1 MSDAARPRRLL
12 VVLAFATIYLV
23 WGSTFLALRYAVAD
37 LPPLLTMAVRCL
49 GGALVLGA
57 VGAVRERGAP
67 AGRGAWVVAGVAG
80 ALLFA
85 GGHALLAWAEQHVPS
100 AQAAL
105 YMATI
110 PAWLVVID
118 ATRLRRLPR
127 PRVWLGLARGIGGV
141 AVLSGQRATAAPT
154 HAAGTGDLAAR
165 AGLLASALL
174 WALGSLVARD
184 GSRRLER
191 RGTPAPSGARW
202 SAMQLAAG
210 AACLVVLA
218 IGTGE
223 AATWSAVS
231 PTPRA
236 LWALV
241 FLVLG
246 GTALGFSAYNWLLTV
261 ASPAAVGSY
270 AFVNP
275 VVALALGVAVGDDR
289 LTGPTVLATAC
300 VLGAVLL
307 TRDRPHGEAAP
318 DRGEDR
324 REAPA
329 TEPATAPPLH
339 TTMER

>member
-1 MSDAARPRRLL
+1 MSTAYAVDAGTDATRARPRRAL

-37 LPPLLTMAVRCL
+37 LPPLLTMAVRCV
-49 GGALVLGA
+49 GGAVVLGL
-57 VGAVRERGAP
+57 VGATRERGAP
-67 AGRGAWVVAGVAG
+67 AGRGAWLVAGLAG

-110 PAWLVVID
+110 PAWLVVLD
-118 ATRLRRLPR
+118 AARLRRLPDR
-127 PRVWLGLARGIGGV
+127 RVWLGLALGIGGV
-141 AVLSGQRATAAPT
+141 AVLSAQRSTAAPT
-154 HAAGTGDLAAR
+154 HAGGAGDLVAR

-174 WALGSLVARD
+174 WAVGSLVARD

-191 RGTPAPSGARW
+191 RGTPVPSGARW

-210 AACLVVLA
+210 GVCLVVLA
-218 IGTGE
+218 AGTGE
-223 AATWSAVS
+223 LATWHAVT

-236 LWALV
+236 LWSLV

-289 LTGPTVLATAC
+289 LTLPTVLAAAC

-307 TRDRPHGEAAP
+307 TRDRQHGDEQQ
-318 DRGEDR
+318 
-324 REAPA
+324 
-329 TEPATAPPLH
+329 
-339 TTMER
+339 ERAS